1 MKIFNW
7 IKDKTTPKPDPYLYD
22 RLNADMN
29 YCGLKPEIQK
39 GFLFYLGASI
49 NIGINESSVDLSQYL
64 STPDLQKK
72 TFLKIINAYS
82 QSSGNFSDY
91 GDLNDGVFSEMIYT
105 CNSVLFQLSRLNPDE
120 IDKHLRSISIG
131 NSNLSPILKTYV
143 DKDLQE
149 KYANES
155 YNLNVCHNLLEDFF
169 LKMGDHLQEAGY
181 DNRKSYEAGYAYF
194 CMQTTM
200 DFNGTMFL
208 LSTIYNSLTP
218 LYKAFFSYPIL
229 NFAYQD
235 ALRVNHIFSNT
246 LQMFYAG
253 INPEIIQPI
262 HRFHQLIFYVPN
274 SSNFRSQWDFETRN
288 DSEKQAI
295 IFLNAISIRDTEIIS
310 LKSQFLAYDDF
321 MCPELKN
328 NIIDVDEFY
337 YKMQKEIH
345 KKYNIMP
352 ADNNLEAWNNLGD
365 LIQYFCIFFYETCL
379 HAIVLNEIITDQKK
393 K

>member
-7 IKDKTTPKPDPYLYD
+7 KKDKTTPLPDTYLYD

-49 NIGINESSVDLSQYL
+49 NISINESPVDISQYL
-64 STPDLQKK
+64 STPDLQVK

-91 GDLNDGVFSEMIYT
+91 GDLDDGVFSKMIYS
-105 CNSVLFQLSRLNPDE
+105 CNSVLFQLSGLNPDE
-120 IDKHLRSISIG
+120 IDEKLRTVSIG
-131 NSNLSPILKTYV
+131 KSNLYHILKTDV

-149 KYANES
+149 KYANKS
-155 YNLNVCHNLLEDFF
+155 YNLNVCHNLLEDLFF
-169 LKMGDHLQEAGY
+169 VMGDRLHETGY
-181 DNRKSYEAGYAYF
+181 DLRKSYEAGYAYF

-200 DFNGTMFL
+200 DINGTAFL

-218 LYKAFFSYPIL
+218 LYKAFYSYPIL
-229 NFAYQD
+229 NFSYKD
-235 ALRVNHIFSNT
+235 ALITNHIFSST

-262 HRFHQLIFYVPN
+262 HRFHQAVFYVPD
-274 SSNFRSQWDFETRN
+274 SSNFRPEWDFETRN
-288 DSEKQAI
+288 DTEKQAI
-295 IFLNAISIRDTEIIS
+295 IFLNALSIRNTDIMS
-310 LKSQFLAYDDF
+310 LKNKFLAYDDL

-328 NIIDVDEFY
+328 EIIDREEFY
-337 YKMQKEIH
+337 NVI
-345 KKYNIMP
+345 KKAIIEKYDISP
-352 ADNNLEAWNNLGD
+352 AGNDLEDWNNLGD
-365 LIQYFCIFFYETCL
+365 LIQYFCILFYETCL
-379 HAIVLNEIITDQKK
+379 HAVILDEIKIDE
-393 K
+393 